1 MQLAFQTTTSSFW
14 GSYLGL
20 TLWELEHI
28 HSNPLYEGQVG
39 IMLTGSVSLF
49 FFFSFSSFSFFSS
62 FLLLFL
68 NQFSFSLLRHVLL
81 LIWQGWNVHTVILL
95 QFSLLSGIYSYKKC
109 LSPSYF
115 YFLVCTTFFPVQM
128 FFLVM
133 SIFYLQNKGYF
144 SCLKISFNS
153 FCHYHFYSCCFD
165 DSSWES
171 L

>member
-1 MQLAFQTTTSSFW
+1 MQLAFQTMNPHFGVLILALLSESWSTSTVTLGTKGRWALCS
-14 GSYLGL
+14 LGL
-20 TLWELEHI
+20 W
-28 HSNPLYEGQVG
+28 V
-39 IMLTGSVSLF
+39 F
-49 FFFSFSSFSFFSS
+49 FLFSFSSFSFFSS
-62 FLLLFL
+62 YLLFL
-68 NQFSFSLLRHVLL
+68 NQFSFHLLHHVLL
-81 LIWQGWNVHTVILL
+81 LIRQGWNVHKVILL
-95 QFSLLSGIYSYKKC
+95 QFSLLSGIYSYEKC

-115 YFLVCTTFFPVQM
+115 YFLMCTTFFPVQM

-165 DSSWES
+165 DSSWEP